1 MQYIP
6 YMGRPAFSILGLI
19 IFLIIVVGAGI
30 LIYRFVVSDNTEAA
44 TVVINE
50 DGKFALDSYKF
61 KNDEVLKF
69 KTSPTKTRQS
79 KKKVTNPLLLR

>member
-61 KNDEVLKF
+61 KNDEVF
-69 KTSPTKTRQS
+69 KIQNKSNENQTI